1 MRGGFQKHC
10 ARTGGLQP
18 AADRKRRAPAALQLG
33 GRLHRRQRRGRGGAP
48 PRSEPP
54 RLPSAS
60 TFTSS
65 PDFPSASRYCSPRH
79 TGAAICARC
88 RASSRRFSAV
98 FLAAFSA
105 LSALGMATAPAL
117 LRLMH
122 TTPDTI
128 AMAEDYLVIVLAGVP
143 FLALYNVYSAALRGL
158 GDSRG
163 AVLRRPRLVCGER
176 RARPALRR
184 GLPLERRGGRRG
196 YRCRSGRDGSLS
208 YFLRRAQISRPA
220 LQFQGQAHRPR
231 RACRGLPSRLSSD
244 RAVQRHVARQPCAP
258 ELHERLRYADCRRR
272 HDCLQNRH
280 DHPPADNQPRLGD
293 LYARRAEPRRGRP
306 CAHGAYILRGRGAHG
321 RRSPSL

>member
-1 MRGGFQKHC
+1 MR
-10 ARTGGLQP
+10 AM
-18 AADRKRRAPAALQLG
+18 
-33 GRLHRRQRRGRGGAP
+33 
-48 PRSEPP
+48 PRI
-54 RLPSAS
+54 LS
-60 TFTSS
+60 T
-65 PDFPSASRYCSPRH
+65 
-79 TGAAICARC
+79 
-88 RASSRRFSAV
+88 FSAV

-158 GDSRG
+158 GDSRAPFY
-163 AVLRRPRLVCGER
+163 AVLVSSVVNV
-176 RARPALRR
+176 ALDLLFVAVFRWSVA
-184 GLPLERRGGRRG
+184 GAAAATVAAQAAMALFLI
-196 YRCRSGRDGSLS
+196 
-208 YFLRRAQISRPA
+208 FLRRAQISRPA
-220 LQFQGQAHRPR
+220 LQFQGQAHRPC
-231 RACRGLPSRLSSD
+231 RARRGLPPRLSSD
-244 RAVQRHVARQPCAP
+244 CAVQRYVARQPCAP

-306 CAHGAYILRGRGAHG
+306 RAHGAYILRGRGAHG
-321 RRSPSL
+321 GGLRRFDSARHPDRKPPNRALRGGRRGGRHRT